1 MKWAYSIEQKLKA
14 ALVLTVLF
22 VFLFI
27 KNISDQNS
35 FTELG
40 NTFSVV
46 YEDRLLA
53 ESYIYEFSDHLS
65 RKKLLIDDSK
75 DNQELKQHQAE
86 IASHNASIEQLITA
100 YEKTK
105 LTPTEE
111 VLFRDLKKKIK
122 QNITLEKQYLGAFDT
137 HKNLSKHALDESF
150 YSILT
155 NLNHLSHIQIN
166 EGERLNKTSQKI
178 VLGSESQN
186 QFELTLLIVLGLII
200 LGLIF
205 TSKSTLAKIPQK
217 SSLN

>member
-14 ALVLTVLF
+14 ALVLTVIF
-22 VFLFI
+22 VFLFL
-27 KNISDQNS
+27 KNLADQNS

-75 DNQELKQHQAE
+75 TQQELTQNK
-86 IASHNASIEQLITA
+86 IAIDKHNAAIQLLIGV

-111 VLFRDLKKKIK
+111 VLFRDLKKKIS
-122 QNITLEKQYLGAFDT
+122 QNIELEKLYLQQSNTGLT
-137 HKNLSKHALDESF
+137 KHSLDESF
-150 YSILT
+150 YAILT

-200 LGLIF
+200 LALIF
-205 TSKSTLAKIPQK
+205 TSKSTYAKIPQK

>member
-14 ALVLTVLF
+14 ALVLMVIF

-27 KNISDQNS
+27 KNVADQNS

-75 DNQELKQHQAE
+75 NRQELNQHKTA
-86 IASHNASIEQLITA
+86 IDKHNAAIQLLIEA

-111 VLFRDLKKKIK
+111 VLFRNLKKKIN
-122 QNITLEKQYLGAFDT
+122 QNIELETEYLEQSNTASDLTKQ
-137 HKNLSKHALDESF
+137 SLDKSF
-150 YSILT
+150 YAILT

-205 TSKSTLAKIPQK
+205 TSKSTYAKIPQK

>member
-14 ALVLTVLF
+14 ALVLMVIF

-27 KNISDQNS
+27 KNVADQNS

-75 DNQELKQHQAE
+75 NRQELNQHKTA
-86 IASHNASIEQLITA
+86 IDKHNAAIQLLIEA

-111 VLFRDLKKKIK
+111 VLFRNLKKKIN
-122 QNITLEKQYLGAFDT
+122 QNIELETEYLEQSNTASDLTKQ
-137 HKNLSKHALDESF
+137 SLDESF
-150 YSILT
+150 YAILT

-205 TSKSTLAKIPQK
+205 TSKSTYAKIPQK

>member
-14 ALVLTVLF
+14 ALVLTVLL

-27 KNISDQNS
+27 KNVSDQNS
-35 FTELG
+35 FNELG

-75 DNQELKQHQAE
+75 DNQELKHHQTE
-86 IASHNASIEQLITA
+86 IASHNTAIEQLITA

-111 VLFRDLKKKIK
+111 VLFRDLKKKIE
-122 QNITLEKQYLGAFDT
+122 QNITLEKKYLGAI
-137 HKNLSKHALDESF
+137 NISRSLSKNALDESF
-150 YSILT
+150 YAILT

-200 LGLIF
+200 LALIF
-205 TSKSTLAKIPQK
+205 TSKSTYAKIPQK
-217 SSLN
+217 SSFN

>member
-14 ALVLTVLF
+14 ALALTVLF

-27 KNISDQNS
+27 KNVSDQNS

-75 DNQELKQHQAE
+75 DKQELKQYKAE
-86 IASHNASIEQLITA
+86 ITAHNTAIEQLVTA

-111 VLFRDLKKKIK
+111 ILFRDLKKKIN
-122 QNITLEKQYLGAFDT
+122 QNIALEKQYLGAVNTNKDIG
-137 HKNLSKHALDESF
+137 KHALDESF

-166 EGERLNKTSQKI
+166 EGERLNQTSQKI
-178 VLGSESQN
+178 VLGSASQN

-205 TSKSTLAKIPQK
+205 TSKSTLARIPQQ

>member
-14 ALVLTVLF
+14 ALVLMVIF

-27 KNISDQNS
+27 KNVADQNS

-75 DNQELKQHQAE
+75 NRQELSQHKTA
-86 IASHNASIEQLITA
+86 IDKHNAAIQLLIVA

-111 VLFRDLKKKIK
+111 VLFRNLKKKIN
-122 QNITLEKQYLGAFDT
+122 QNIDLEKQYLQQSST
-137 HKNLSKHALDESF
+137 EINSTKYLLDESF
-150 YSILT
+150 YAILT
-155 NLNHLSHIQIN
+155 TLNHLSHIQIH

-205 TSKSTLAKIPQK
+205 TSKSTYTKIPQK